1 MINISKK
8 IPNNLACVLLLLVC
22 AAAIVISIPQH
33 KDNKRI
39 LSIGNPWFTEDLIA
53 NYDFPIIRDSA
64 TIKAELDSLL
74 SLRAPYFTV
83 IEDMGEIQVARFN
96 ADYEKD
102 HSNISPKL
110 KIALERALM
119 NIYATGIINTD
130 PCPEIAKDTLHHIK
144 IVKDKESIL
153 KLFTD
158 YYSTKTVYDHLFDDP
173 HLAQNRALLSDN
185 DLQEYLKPNV
195 IYNDSLNIQEINEI
209 KESIIPTGELI
220 KKGTKL
226 IGRGEL
232 VTQEKMSLI
241 TSYDIAYSQKQKDNI
256 YGQSTRLGQILYVL
270 VMLTILYVYIY
281 LFRKD
286 YFEKP
291 RLLMMLFLT
300 ITVFAVLVATMMR
313 FMSYNVYLLPF
324 AILPMFIRV
333 FMDSRTAF
341 FGHVVMILI
350 CAIAL
355 NYQYDFIIIQLVAGA
370 VAIFSMRHLTRRSEV
385 FIAALY
391 VTIATLVIYT
401 ALQLMQDKPW
411 YEYDVSYIK
420 SFVVNGILLLFAYPA
435 MYLVERLFGFTSDV
449 TLIELSNTSHP
460 LLRNLS
466 MVAPGTY
473 QHCTMVSNLAAE
485 IAEKIDAQSQL
496 VRTGAL
502 YHDIGK
508 SVSPENYIENQNGI
522 PNPLETKDR
531 REAAGIIISHVSE
544 GIRLAKEAG
553 LPEEIIAFIR
563 THHGTGCTKYFY
575 LNYKSEHPKEDVDP
589 VDFSYDGPNPQTKEQ
604 AILMMADAVEA
615 AARSLQEH
623 SEGNIT
629 TLVNNIIDGQVK
641 DGFYDNCPLNFKDI
655 KDAKEVLIERLMA
668 IYHTRIA
675 YPKEG

>member
-1 MINISKK
+1 M
-8 IPNNLACVLLLLVC
+8 LLLAC
-22 AAAIVISIPQH
+22 AAAIIIAIPHEKENQRLL
-33 KDNKRI
+33 KE
-39 LSIGNPWFTEDLIA
+39 GFPWYGEDLIA
-53 NYDFPIIRDSA
+53 NYDFPIIRDS
-64 TIKAELDSLL
+64 ISINAELDSLL
-74 SLRAPYFTV
+74 RMRAPYFSV
-83 IEDMGEIQVARFN
+83 IENMEEIQIARFN
-96 ADYEKD
+96 ADFEKE
-102 HSNISPKL
+102 HSNISPRL
-110 KIALERALM
+110 KIAIERSIRR
-119 NIYATGIINTD
+119 IYATGIINTD
-130 PCPEIAKDTLHHIK
+130 PCQEMAKDTLHQIK

-158 YYSTKTVYDHLFDDP
+158 YYSTKIVYDHLFDDP
-173 HLAQNRALLSDN
+173 QLAQNRSLLSDN
-185 DLQEYLKPNV
+185 ELQEYLKPNIV
-195 IYNDSLNIQEINEI
+195 YNDSLNQQEINDI
-209 KESIIPTGELI
+209 QESIIPTGELI

-226 IGRGEL
+226 ISRGEL
-232 VTQEKMSLI
+232 VTKEKSRLI
-241 TSYDIAYSQKQKDNI
+241 KSYDTASSQKHKNNL
-256 YGQSTRLGQILYVL
+256 YGQSTRIGQIIYVL
-270 VMLTILYVYIY
+270 VMLTLLYFYIS

-291 RLLMMLFLT
+291 RLLLMLFLM
-300 ITVFAVLVATMMR
+300 ITFFAVVVATMMR
-313 FMSYNVYLLPF
+313 YTFYNVYLLPF

-341 FGHVVMILI
+341 FSHVVMILI

-391 VTIATLVIYT
+391 VTIATLIIYT
-401 ALQLMQDKPW
+401 ALQFMQDKPW
-411 YEYDVSYIK
+411 FEYDFSYPK
-420 SFVVNGILLLFAYPA
+420 SFIANGILLLFAYPA
-435 MYLVERLFGFTSDV
+435 MYLVERVFGFTSDV

-508 SVSPENYIENQNGI
+508 SVNPENFIENQNGI

-531 REAAGIIISHVSE
+531 REAAGIIISHVTE

-553 LPEEIIAFIR
+553 LPEEIIDFIR
-563 THHGTGCTKYFY
+563 THHGIGCTKYFY
-575 LNYKSEHPKEDVDP
+575 LNYKSEHPKEEVDP
-589 VDFSYDGPNPQTKEQ
+589 KDFSYDGPNPQTKEQ

-615 AARSLQEH
+615 AARSLPDHTE
-623 SEGNIT
+623 SSIT

-675 YPKEG
+675 YPKEK